1 MISLREQIANI
12 KAKNPD
18 YETPTILAV
27 FDMIQDFIYSHDCDQ
42 MLFFDTTGMPP
53 LMTTKATIKQYAF
66 PTGTYAAGVRK
77 TSGILFDPQ
86 NANTSGWGYGRV
98 ETTYSIYNLRGR
110 EYYLEPFTQNEKTED
125 AANTLWF
132 DNDPGT
138 TTDKYYHLFFKE
150 APKITS
156 LDSHLIIP
164 SQHNLRLQACV
175 LELIANEDYGDRDS
189 LEYIENK
196 LAKRIWADMDKAKQG
211 RPMITPLRVQD
222 RWIGNYR

>member
-18 YETPTILAV
+18 YETPTILALY
-27 FDMIQDFIYSHDCDQ
+27 DMIQDFVYSRDLDQ

-53 LMTTKATIKQYAF
+53 LLTTVSGTKQYSF
-66 PTGTYAAGVRK
+66 PTGTYAVDVRK
-77 TSGILFDPQ
+77 TSAMLFDPQ
-86 NANTSGWGYGRV
+86 NVNTAGWGYGTNLTNYDV
-98 ETTYSIYNLRGR
+98 YNLRGR
-110 EYYLEPFTQNEKTED
+110 EYYLEPFAQTEKTETAD
-125 AANTLWF
+125 NMVWF
-132 DNDPGT
+132 DNDPGDT
-138 TTDKYYHLFFKE
+138 TAKYYHLFYRA
-150 APKITS
+150 APKILS
-156 LDSHLIIP
+156 VDSHLIIP
-164 SQHNLRLQACV
+164 SQHSLRLQACV

-211 RPMITPLRVQD
+211 RPMRTPLRIQD